1 MNYLDVLPE
10 DVIIKILDSRCD
22 VIERDIYKLRCK
34 LDSVKN
40 TVKGLSID
48 KKSKEQFKE
57 EIAEYARNNEKNEE
71 GFNGR
76 YNIHFDNLSYCC
88 ENYIYNTI
96 YHGECVMKHT
106 ILYFDDN
113 GEIEEYALFESDV
126 ITDPIMLDLLR
137 FTSNYVDED
146 THHHFVEG
154 YDIEDKASRKNENG
168 DKYDTVSLSLGS

>member
-40 TVKGLSID
+40 RVRGLSID

-57 EIAEYARNNEKNEE
+57 ELEDYARDGEKYEE

-76 YNIHFDNLSYCC
+76 YTIYFDNLSYCSKD
-88 ENYIYNTI
+88 YLYDTIYN
-96 YHGECVMKHT
+96 GECIMSYT
-106 ILYFDDN
+106 ILYFDNN
-113 GEIEEYALFESDV
+113 GDIEEYALFESDV
-126 ITDPIMLDLLR
+126 ITDPTMLDLLQ
-137 FTSNYVDED
+137 FTSKYVDDDED
-146 THHHFVEG
+146 HHFVEG
-154 YDIEDKASRKNENG
+154 FDIEKMASRIDENG
-168 DKYDTVSLSLGS
+168 VKYDTISLYLGS

>member
-1 MNYLDVLPE
+1 MNYLDIFPD
-10 DVIIKILDSRCD
+10 DVIIKILDTRCD
-22 VIERDIYKLRCK
+22 EIERDIYRLFYKLRCIDNN
-34 LDSVKN
+34 LE
-40 TVKGLSID
+40 GLSIE
-48 KKSKEQFKE
+48 KKSKEQFE
-57 EIAEYARNNEKNEE
+57 EELEDYARDGEIYEE

-88 ENYIYNTI
+88 ENYLYKII

-113 GEIEEYALFESDV
+113 GDIEEYALFESDV

-154 YDIEDKASRKNENG
+154 YDIEDEASRKNENG